1 MIGMESLKQ
10 IAEQL
15 PQPLWGRWER
25 KEQLASAPDCLTYRL
40 ESKRMN
46 RTETAV
52 LKIIPLTAARA
63 YFNDEQK
70 QAQIAKAKER
80 AERES
85 DLLFRM
91 QECPNIVTY
100 QDEALKELKADG
112 QLEGYAYLIR
122 MEQLDCLTDRIRSH
136 RYDLTEANVRALA
149 MDLAK
154 ALAYAHAQGI
164 MHRNIQPDK
173 IFLSGSGTAKL
184 GGFRVPT
191 RTGARRPMQ
200 DSDAYTAPEIVYAK
214 SADEFTPQ
222 ADFYALGVCL
232 YQMMNGM
239 YLPFEKECDPD
250 EAWDMRMNGEPF
262 AMPENTSPAFC
273 TIIRKC
279 CAFNPAE
286 RYQSAEQLIE
296 DLIIRKMPAQTVN
309 TSRESEEEAG
319 LRDPAKAEPVRK
331 RAAFFAAHD
340 EHADTEPEAV
350 TAADNPP
357 ESEAEAVTEPESAA
371 EALTEPEPAA
381 ETVTDP
387 EPAAE
392 TITEPEPAAEAVTEP
407 EPADEAVTEPDP
419 AAETITE
426 PEPAAETVSEPEPAA
441 EAVTEPEPAAEAVT
455 EPEPAAEAVTE
466 PEPAAEAVTEP
477 DIRRNPELAK
487 TKEFPITP
495 EQIHAEQEAERASFV
510 MPQFTETLQELSEQ
524 MQWNH
529 RSASDRRSQRSEAP
543 AEERDEMEIEGTVL
557 VHYNGSDE
565 RVRVPAGI
573 TRIGNGAFAGNR
585 NLRTVYL
592 PDGLLRLEEQ
602 AFSSCRQLE
611 EVRFP
616 DSLRCI
622 NNEAFRGCI
631 ALRSV
636 RLRGSLT
643 QIGASAF
650 SGCRSMTAITLD
662 CPIEKIGYDAFY
674 DCSSL
679 TDITVSEGSFAFR
692 SIDGILFD
700 YDGKHLLLYPAG
712 RLTED
717 YIIPEHVYSI
727 GDSAFCGCDHLERI
741 KLTRN
746 VQLIGSSAF
755 RNCMKL
761 REIIFPENLETI
773 KNCAFQNCISLTRV
787 NLPYWTA
794 YIGAYA
800 FSGCKQLSEVHLPSK
815 LTELCMGIFE
825 YCASLTQ
832 LRLPDGIVKI
842 GEKAFISS
850 GISELFVPYSVS
862 RIEHRAFASCSG
874 LRFIFLSNR
883 INQIASDA
891 FEKHSASLTIF
902 GMTNSKASEYADTSR
917 IRFEPMF
924 ALSPGN
930 GYQVLHKY
938 YGVFREVIIPPDVN
952 VISAHAFQNCKS
964 LHIIDLPSGIGE
976 IGAEAFRGCVNL
988 EKVTLTN
995 LIMSVGEN
1003 AFADCDA
1010 LKELKITDLSQ
1021 SYPVKVQRKIH
1032 RNFYRVLKEIRP
1044 ETAEEYAK
1052 KYNAVTKTA
1061 LFDISFAR
1069 QAEKENQEHV
1079 EQLADEYENTVLL
1092 QALLSLIRS
1101 EMEKSERRLI
1111 QIELFGDC
1119 MITTGVMAGKTAIR
1133 RFLYRDLDAGVRILP
1148 NANHMQ
1154 ACAAA
1159 IIRELGD
1166 VYGLAPIQNKDSVL
1180 IQPVVATPRTAK
1192 NNA

>member
-40 ESKRMN
+40 ESRRMN

-80 AERES
+80 TERES
-85 DLLFRM
+85 DLLFQM

-100 QDEALKELKADG
+100 QDEALEELKADG

-136 RYDLTEANVRALA
+136 RFDLSEVSVRALA

-173 IFLSGSGTAKL
+173 IFLSGTGTAKL

-222 ADFYALGVCL
+222 ADIYALGVCL
-232 YQMMNGM
+232 YQLMNEM

-262 AMPENTSPAFC
+262 PALNHASAAFSL
-273 TIIRKC
+273 IIRKC
-279 CAFNPAE
+279 CAFDPAE

-296 DLIIRKMPAQTVN
+296 DLIIRKMPAQTAN
-309 TSRESEEEAG
+309 TGRESEEEAG
-319 LRDPAKAEPVRK
+319 LREPAKAEPVRK
-331 RAAFFAAHD
+331 RAAFFAVQNEEDA
-340 EHADTEPEAV
+340 EPEAV
-350 TAADNPP
+350 TAAENQTEP
-357 ESEAEAVTEPESAA
+357 EAVAVTEPEPEAVAVTEPETKAEAVKEPEPEAEAVTEPEPEA
-371 EALTEPEPAA
+371 EAVAEPEPEA
-381 ETVTDP
+381 EAV
-387 EPAAE
+387 AE
-392 TITEPEPAAEAVTEP
+392 SESKAEAVTEP
-407 EPADEAVTEPDP
+407 EPEANAV
-419 AAETITE
+419 AE
-426 PEPAAETVSEPEPAA
+426 PEPEPEKTPKPANTQKIP
-441 EAVTEPEPAAEAVT
+441 V
-455 EPEPAAEAVTE
+455 
-466 PEPAAEAVTEP
+466 
-477 DIRRNPELAK
+477 
-487 TKEFPITP
+487 TP
-495 EQIHAEQEAERASFV
+495 EQIHAEQAAERASFV
-510 MPQFTETLQELSEQ
+510 MPQFTETLQELSMQ
-524 MQWNH
+524 MQWDQ
-529 RSASDRRSQRSEAP
+529 RSAPDRRSQRSEAA
-543 AEERDEMEIEGTVL
+543 AEERVEMEIEGTVL
-557 VHYNGSDE
+557 VHYNGNDE

-573 TRIGNGAFAGNR
+573 TKIGVGAFAGNR

-650 SGCRSMTAITLD
+650 SGCRSMTSVTLD
-662 CPIEKIGYDAFY
+662 CPVEKIGYDAFY

-679 TDITVSEGSFAFR
+679 TEITVSEGSLAFR

-700 YDGKHLLLYPAG
+700 YDGKHLMLYPAG
-712 RLTED
+712 RLSTD
-717 YIIPEHVYSI
+717 YIVPEHVYSI

-746 VQLIGSSAF
+746 VKLIGSSAF

-761 REIIFPENLETI
+761 REVVFPENLETI

-850 GISELFVPYSVS
+850 GIAELFVPYSVS
-862 RIEHRAFASCSG
+862 RIEHRAFACCSG

-902 GMTNSKASEYADTSR
+902 GITNSKASEYAETSR

-988 EKVTLTN
+988 EKVTMTN